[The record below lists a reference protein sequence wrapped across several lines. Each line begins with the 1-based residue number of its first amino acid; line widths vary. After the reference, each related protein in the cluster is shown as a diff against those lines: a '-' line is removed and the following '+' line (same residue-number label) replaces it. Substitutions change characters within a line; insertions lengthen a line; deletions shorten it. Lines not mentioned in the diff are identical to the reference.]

1 MIDINLDNIENIKF
15 HTNQTP
21 EQIKEMEE
29 YRLEIE
35 SIMNKDPNTV
45 MNLCEISINKA
56 LLYTHKEYLANF
68 LYLKAHYLCQIG
80 DNSNCLNICK
90 HALNISENKNLIS
103 RIKVCM
109 GAVYTYYN
117 ELHKAIETFNQ
128 AIDTNVVTYKANI
141 FNNIA
146 TIYFKQKDYQKSN
159 NYLKRALEFTE
170 GNNNVIIPILNNI
183 GRAYIELKDLENAEI
198 ILNNAEDLIER
209 TENRTQEMINHLN
222 IGLLKLKQEK
232 YSEAYDK
239 LLNAYTKCKELD
251 LKNNLY
257 SATLFLAHACS
268 KNNMQNQANTYYLET
283 IELVKDLDKRLY
295 NTALKDYIDFLVEQ
309 RDAERAINYFIEF
322 DKIKDEI
329 IAEDKEAEINSLTV
343 KFQNTEQKLEIE
355 KLNREKEFQQTLLEK
370 AEEVKKTN
378 EKLLLLNKSLTD
390 ANNELMEN
398 KILRAQMNPH
408 FVYNTLN
415 SISSLIKTNR
425 NEDADTYLQMFSLLT
440 RQIFENN
447 TKNLSSLF
455 DEIDFCLRYIA
466 LEKLRFE
473 NRFQFTYF
481 IDNTID
487 INNCFIPAMLI
498 QPILENAIKHG
509 IFSLIQQRECVVS
522 LNITLKDQYL
532 FFEIS
537 DNGIGMD
544 LPNDTIYHTD
554 RESSLIIVNKRIN
567 IFNKLPIDQQSL
579 CISNNAP
586 SGCIFSFQL
595 SYKTHILN
603 ANTHLFVNKDFI
615 N

>member
-1 MIDINLDNIENIKF
+1 MIDINLDDIENIKF

-21 EQIKEMEE
+21 EQIKDLKH
-29 YRLEIE
+29 YNSIINKHTNNDTRSSIE
-35 SIMNKDPNTV
+35 N
-45 MNLCEISINKA
+45 CEIYLNLSIK
-56 LLYTHKEYLANF
+56 YFHKEHLSES
-68 LYLKAHYLCQIG
+68 LYLYGFCNYLLG
-80 DNSNCLNICK
+80 NNELALDFCLNASKYASSLDLNHRISIC
-90 HALNISENKNLIS
+90 L
-103 RIKVCM
+103 
-109 GAVYTYYN
+109 GAVYTYFGEFSKALEAYN
-117 ELHKAIETFNQ
+117 SALNSN
-128 AIDTNVVTYKANI
+128 DTNLSSTI

-146 TIYFKQKDYQKSN
+146 TIHFKQKEYKKAIEYLNKAIENSN
-159 NYLKRALEFTE
+159 
-170 GNNNVIIPILNNI
+170 GNISVITAILNNI

-198 ILNNAEDLIER
+198 ILNKAEDLIER

-222 IGLLKLKQEK
+222 FGLLKLKQEK

-268 KNNMQNQANTYYLET
+268 KNNMQNQAATYYLET
-283 IELVKDLDKRLY
+283 LSIVRDVDKRLY
-295 NTALKDYIDFLVEQ
+295 NSALKEYIDFLIEQ
-309 RDAERAINYFIEF
+309 GKAEQAIQYFIEF

-355 KLNREKEFQQTLLEK
+355 KLNREKEFQQTLLSQ

-408 FVYNTLN
+408 FIYNTLN

-447 TKNLSSLF
+447 TKNLIPLF

-487 INNCFIPAMLI
+487 INNYYIPAMLI

-509 IFSLIQQRECVVS
+509 IFSLIQQKECAIS
-522 LNITLKDQYL
+522 LNITIIDQFL
-532 FFEIS
+532 LFEIS

-544 LPNDTIYHTD
+544 LSNDTIYQTD

-567 IFNKLPIDQQSL
+567 IFNKQPIDQQSL
-579 CISNNAP
+579 CIRDNIP
-586 SGCIFSFQL
+586 SGCVFNFQL
-595 SYKTHILN
+595 KYKL
-603 ANTHLFVNKDFI
+603 
-615 N
+615 

>member
-1 MIDINLDNIENIKF
+1 MIDFDNLEF

-21 EQIKEMEE
+21 EQLRELEE
-29 YRLEIE
+29 NREDIE
-35 SIMNKDPNTV
+35 SIMNKDPHEALI
-45 MNLCEISINKA
+45 LCESSINKS
-56 LLYTHKEYLANF
+56 LLYKHKEYLANF
-68 LYLKAHYLCQIG
+68 LFLKGHNLYQTCKCSLALSYCNFSSKYTSSEELINRIQI
-80 DNSNCLNICK
+80 CL
-90 HALNISENKNLIS
+90 
-103 RIKVCM
+103 
-109 GAVYTYYN
+109 GAVYTYFG
-117 ELHKAIETFNQ
+117 EFSKAIEAYNI
-128 AIDTNVVTYKANI
+128 AINSSIVSISSTV

-146 TIYFKQKDYQKSN
+146 AIYFKQKEYIRAIE
-159 NYLKRALEFTE
+159 YLNKALEQSI
-170 GNNNVIIPILNNI
+170 NNTNLILLILNNI

-198 ILNNAEDLIER
+198 ILNKAEDLIDR

-239 LLNAYTKCKELD
+239 LLNAYIKCKELD

-268 KNNMQNQANTYYLET
+268 KNNMQNQAAVYYLET
-283 IELVKDLDKRLY
+283 LDLVRDIDKRLY
-295 NTALKDYIDFLVEQ
+295 NSALKEYIDFLIEQ
-309 RDAERAINYFIEF
+309 EDADKAIQYFIEF

-329 IAEDKEAEINSLTV
+329 IAEDKEKEISALTV

-370 AEEVKKTN
+370 AEEVKISN
-378 EKLLLLNKSLTD
+378 EKLLLLNKNLTD
-390 ANNELMEN
+390 ANHELMEN

-408 FVYNTLN
+408 FIYNTLN

-440 RQIFENN
+440 RQIFDNN
-447 TKNLSSLF
+447 TKTLITLF

-487 INNCFIPAMLI
+487 INSYYIPAMLI

-509 IFSLIQQRECVVS
+509 IFSLIQQKECAIS
-522 LNITLKDQYL
+522 LNITIKDQFLL
-532 FFEIS
+532 FVIS

-595 SYKTHILN
+595 KYKL
-603 ANTHLFVNKDFI
+603 
-615 N
+615 